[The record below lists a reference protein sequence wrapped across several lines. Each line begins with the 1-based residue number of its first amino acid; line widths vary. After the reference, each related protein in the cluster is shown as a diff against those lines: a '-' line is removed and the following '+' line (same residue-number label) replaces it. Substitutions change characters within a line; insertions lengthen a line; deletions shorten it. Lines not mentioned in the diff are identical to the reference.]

1 MSKIEALK
9 NIIKDLEEKVQIY
22 SQCCTHSENKAK
34 KLQSDIDE
42 IKGHLSLIRRT
53 AMFIH
58 NYDNQLT
65 VQEQKFLS
73 AQIMDICKLAEKGG
87 K

>member
-1 MSKIEALK
+1 MSKIEILK
-9 NIIKDLEEKVQIY
+9 NIIRDLEEKVDVY
-22 SQCCTHSENKAK
+22 SKCCTHADNKAK
-34 KLQSDIDE
+34 KLETKIEE

-73 AQIMDICKLAEKGG
+73 AQIMDICKLAEKAGE
-87 K
+87 